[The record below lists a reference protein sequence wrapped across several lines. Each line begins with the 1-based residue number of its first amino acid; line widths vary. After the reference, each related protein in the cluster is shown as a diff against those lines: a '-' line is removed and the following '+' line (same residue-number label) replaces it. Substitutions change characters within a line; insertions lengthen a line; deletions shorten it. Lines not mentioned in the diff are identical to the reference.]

1 MVCGCMVFDHVS
13 QSVCV
18 IAYGTMDPM
27 RTRRLGVVKTK
38 MAIRKI
44 AEATLH
50 CNLRLSRALVAFC
63 LICLL
68 RGLSFLCV
76 CWSLSLFLFLFLFL
90 SIYLRATKAG
100 YWDWGPT
107 FDGWRCIEVKI

>member
-1 MVCGCMVFDHVS
+1 MVFDHVS

-27 RTRRLGVVKTK
+27 RTRRLEVVKTK

-50 CNLRLSRALVAFC
+50 CNLRLSHALVAFC

-76 CWSLSLFLFLFLFL
+76 CWSLSLSLSLSLFLFL

-107 FDGWRCIEVKI
+107 FDGWRLALLALK

>member
-1 MVCGCMVFDHVS
+1 MVFDHVS

-18 IAYGTMDPM
+18 IAYGAMDPM
-27 RTRRLGVVKTK
+27 RTRRLEVVKTK

-68 RGLSFLCV
+68 RGLSLLCLSLSL
-76 CWSLSLFLFLFLFL
+76 SLSLFLY
-90 SIYLRATKAG
+90 IYLRATKAG